1 LNICKDD
8 KVDISIPVKI
18 NENNLYKHNIS
29 NDYYNDK
36 CYIDDSKID
45 IILNDRR
52 NEYYINNMSVC
63 EKDCFFKDYNFDTKK
78 VLCECFIKI
87 NFPLISEIGYNKDK
101 FINDFKNISNI
112 INLDIIKCYKSLFTK
127 KGLIKNIGNYVLISI
142 IIINIILFLL
152 FKIKGFKELEN
163 QIKNI
168 TKNKVKIT
176 KNKVKITKN
185 KVKITKN
192 KVKITKK
199 KKKGKKKQ
207 KNNPPKIKIK
217 NKRKKSNILKNIT
230 NIETM
235 NDISNIKFK
244 NNNKFKNNK
253 FDDFPILNTDN
264 IINKIKYND
273 NELNSLSYEKAFIVD
288 KRKYFDYYF
297 SLLKT
302 KHIILFTFFNN
313 DDYNSKI
320 IKIFL
325 FLFTFALF
333 LIMNA
338 LFFNDSIMHKIYEL
352 KGNYNFINQ
361 IPIIFYSSMISSFL
375 STFIKY
381 LSLSENDILV
391 LKSEVNFIKEK
402 SGEIL
407 NCLKIKFNLFFIL
420 TFILLIFFWYY
431 ISCFCAIY
439 RNTQIHLIK
448 DTLISY
454 GLSLLYPFVIY
465 LFPGI
470 FRIPSLRAKNK
481 DKECMYKFSK
491 ILQRI

>member
-1 LNICKDD
+1 
-8 KVDISIPVKI
+8 
-18 NENNLYKHNIS
+18 
-29 NDYYNDK
+29 
-36 CYIDDSKID
+36 
-45 IILNDRR
+45 
-52 NEYYINNMSVC
+52 
-63 EKDCFFKDYNFDTKK
+63 
-78 VLCECFIKI
+78 
-87 NFPLISEIGYNKDK
+87 
-101 FINDFKNISNI
+101 
-112 INLDIIKCYKSLFTK
+112 
-127 KGLIKNIGNYVLISI
+127 
-142 IIINIILFLL
+142 
-152 FKIKGFKELEN
+152 
-163 QIKNI
+163 
-168 TKNKVKIT
+168 
-176 KNKVKITKN
+176 
-185 KVKITKN
+185 
-192 KVKITKK
+192 
-199 KKKGKKKQ
+199 
-207 KNNPPKIKIK
+207 
-217 NKRKKSNILKNIT
+217 
-230 NIETM
+230 M

-491 ILQRI
+491 ILQRV

>member
-1 LNICKDD
+1 MN
-8 KVDISIPVKI
+8 I
-18 NENNLYKHNIS
+18 NENNLFKYNIS
-29 NDYYNDK
+29 DDYYNDK

-63 EKDCFFKDYNFDTKK
+63 EKDCFFKDYNFNTKK
-78 VLCECFIKI
+78 VLCECFIKL
-87 NFPLISEIGYNKDK
+87 NFPLISKIGYNKDK
-101 FINDFKNISNI
+101 LINDFMNISSI

-127 KGLIKNIGNYVLISI
+127 KGLIKNIGNYILISI
-142 IIINIILFLL
+142 IIINMILFLL
-152 FKIKGFKELEN
+152 FKIKGFKELKN
-163 QIKNI
+163 QIDNI
-168 TKNKVKIT
+168 IKNKVR
-176 KNKVKITKN
+176 
-185 KVKITKN
+185 
-192 KVKITKK
+192 ITKK
-199 KKKGKKKQ
+199 KKKGKKKH
-207 KNNPPKIKIK
+207 KNNPPKNKIK
-217 NKRKKSNILKNIT
+217 NKRKKNSILKNISK
-230 NIETM
+230 IETM
-235 NDISNIKFK
+235 NDISNAQF
-244 NNNKFKNNK
+244 NKNNK
-253 FDDFPILNTDN
+253 SENNKYAEFSIINNDN
-264 IINKIKYND
+264 IINIIKYND
-273 NELNSLSYEKAFIVD
+273 NELNRLSYEKAFIID

-338 LFFNDSIMHKIYEL
+338 LFFNDSTMHKIYEL
-352 KGNYNFINQ
+352 EGNYNFINQ
-361 IPIIFYSSMISSFL
+361 IPIIFYSSMISSL
-375 STFIKY
+375 VSTIIKY
-381 LSLSENDILV
+381 LSLSENNILL
-391 LKSEVNFIKEK
+391 LKSEVNFVKEK

-448 DTLISY
+448 DTLVSY

-491 ILQRI
+491 ILQWI